1 MKIRYITDQKLN
13 ILLIHVGTDSILWN
27 NAPLDQR
34 LHDDANDKLTRDG
47 GVATDDY
54 FKNLPESIANKFPML
69 GTLDRG
75 SSNEN
80 SLYLPERTLVYLL
93 SPAGWLNSGGAEAI
107 VDLASWT
114 DTGNQGNYFGG
125 YTDVKIYKR
134 ILSPGYYTLD
144 NYHAYFL
151 FTDPLE
157 TSQNPIIIPFIY

>member
-1 MKIRYITDQKLN
+1 M
-13 ILLIHVGTDSILWN
+13 WN

-34 LHDDANDKLTRDG
+34 LYNDGNDKLTRDG
-47 GVATDDY
+47 GVATNDY
-54 FKNLPESIANKFPML
+54 YKNLPDSLAEKFPML

-80 SLYLPERTLVYLL
+80 SLYLPEKTLVYLL
-93 SPAGWLNSGGAEAI
+93 SPAGWLNSDGADAI
-107 VDLASWT
+107 IDLGLWT
-114 DTGNQGNYFGG
+114 YTNNEGNYFGG

-134 ILSPGYYTLD
+134 VFEPGYYTLD

-157 TSQNPIIIPFIY
+157 NI